1 MTEKEFDQQVWRRFD
16 VVTLDTGV
24 ETTIMN
30 ICFTTRSVRIYI
42 KDSPPEWVQ
51 FKRIESH
58 RNRFGGVSDD
68 VAIIDGLHNKVI
80 KLQDEIERLKNE
92 RQQLQEKISKNYCKE
107 LLAAVNSI
115 KEGLRDKKHKL
126 EQVENGLSK
135 IAEFTEKIKND

>member
-30 ICFTTRSVRIYI
+30 ICFATRSVRIYI
-42 KDSPPEWVQ
+42 KDSPAEWVQ
-51 FKRIESH
+51 FNRIESH
-58 RNRFGGVSDD
+58 KNRFGGVSDD
-68 VAIIDGLHNKVI
+68 VAIIEGLHNKVI

-107 LLAAVNSI
+107 LLAAVNVM
-115 KEGLRDKKHKL
+115 EQGLREKKHKL
-126 EQVENGLSK
+126 EQVENGLSL
-135 IAEFTEKIKND
+135 ITALAEKIKND